1 MRINRNM
8 LARIYAK
15 KYNISI
21 NEAKRRL
28 DQMAE
33 VIVSELEQGNDIML
47 NNFFNFKVRERKA
60 KKARDLHTGEPTI
73 IPATKTVVVQMAAPT
88 KRRIQG
94 K

>member
-1 MRINRNM
+1 MKLNRTM
-8 LARIYAK
+8 LARIYAE
-15 KYNISI
+15 KYDISI

-28 DQMAE
+28 DQMAD
-33 VIVSELEQGNDIML
+33 VIVTELEKGNDVML

-60 KKARDLHTGEPTI
+60 KRARDLHTGEPTI
-73 IPATKTVVVQMAAPT
+73 IPATRTVVVQMAAPT